1 MKNQKHVKTNGRMGL
16 SSFGKALYET
26 KYLCKKQKQNGMKGG
41 SIIIVD
47 KHEFDIISSDPDDE
61 CDCIEIIINGTD
73 SNKCFLGLIYSN
85 DETNMILQGFGYSQ
99 TCTTNKR
106 MESGKGT
113 KAMFYALKE
122 YVKKYHPKVN
132 KISLEDGSSFRCLY
146 EGRTINFDL
155 YSYYMLKYGKPYY
168 MKNFEFKFSDKK
180 QEKLYDE
187 NLSHIKK
194 NLIINGSI
202 LNKYADYMKLRYNVN
217 SDKLTKFNEIVLDKD
232 LKNIVKTDYK
242 PNNKP
247 CCLYLFALIDFYL
260 IEKFKNDYKVQYACF
275 ELDI

>member
-1 MKNQKHVKTNGRMGL
+1 
-16 SSFGKALYET
+16 
-26 KYLCKKQKQNGMKGG
+26 
-41 SIIIVD
+41 
-47 KHEFDIISSDPDDE
+47 
-61 CDCIEIIINGTD
+61 
-73 SNKCFLGLIYSN
+73 
-85 DETNMILQGFGYSQ
+85 
-99 TCTTNKR
+99 
-106 MESGKGT
+106 
-113 KAMFYALKE
+113 
-122 YVKKYHPKVN
+122 
-132 KISLEDGSSFRCLY
+132 
-146 EGRTINFDL
+146 
-155 YSYYMLKYGKPYY
+155 MLKYGKPYY
-168 MKNFEFKFSDKK
+168 IKNFEFKFSDKK

-202 LNKYADYMKLRYNVN
+202 LNKYADYMKLRYNVS
-217 SDKLTKFNEIVLDKD
+217 SDKLTEFNKIVLDKD

>member
-1 MKNQKHVKTNGRMGL
+1 MSIQLILLIFIDISNEVIL
-16 SSFGKALYET
+16 
-26 KYLCKKQKQNGMKGG
+26 LCEQFN
-41 SIIIVD
+41 IIN
-47 KHEFDIISSDPDDE
+47 FDPDDGDE
-61 CDCIEIIINGTD
+61 RIEIIINGDD
-73 SNKCFLGLIYSN
+73 SRKCFLGLIYPN

-99 TCTTNKR
+99 TYTTDKQ
-106 MESGKGT
+106 MQTGKGT
-113 KAMFYALKE
+113 KAMMLALIQ

-132 KISLEDGSSFRCLY
+132 KIILEDSSSFRCLY

-180 QEKLYDE
+180 QEKLYE
-187 NLSHIKK
+187 KNLSHIKK
-194 NLIINGSI
+194 NLIINRDI
-202 LNKYADYMKLRYNVN
+202 LSGYTNHMKLRYNVN
-217 SDKLTKFNEIVLDKD
+217 SDKLTKFNEIVLDND

-247 CCLYLFALIDFYL
+247 CCLYLFALIDYYMSHVFSLQYK
-260 IEKFKNDYKVQYACF
+260 EKFSVQYACF